1 MGENEEGEEPEEDEE
16 PDLVVQEEE
25 AAIPTV
31 PQRTDADRLTM
42 TLNLTRK

>member
-1 MGENEEGEEPEEDEE
+1 MGENEEEDEE

-31 PQRTDADRLTM
+31 PQRTNPDRLKM